1 MSTHPSGTSA
11 PQDDSSAFTVGRAI
25 LYATLIAGA
34 LDATDGVIF
43 FGLHGLNPI
52 QVLQFIA
59 SGLLGAAAFTGG
71 LATAGV
77 GVLVHFAIT
86 AVVAAI
92 YILASQRLSA
102 LRSQWRI
109 LGPCYGAAVWM
120 VMNLIVLPHS
130 AVAQAP
136 ITTATALNGIIGHA
150 LLIGLPIAYFANRT
164 TAWMRPANS
173 RMS

>member
-1 MSTHPSGTSA
+1 MLIHPARASA
-11 PQDDSSAFTVGRAI
+11 VQDNPHLLTVGRAI

-71 LATAGV
+71 VATAGV

-86 AVVAAI
+86 AVVAAT

-102 LRSQWRI
+102 LRSQWRS
-109 LGPCYGAAVWM
+109 LGLCYGAAVWI
-120 VMNLIVLPHS
+120 VMNLVVLPHS

-136 ITTATALNGIIGHA
+136 ITTAAALNGIISHA
-150 LLIGLPIAYFANRT
+150 LLIGVPIAYFAKRT
-164 TAWMRPANS
+164 KA
-173 RMS
+173 

>member
-1 MSTHPSGTSA
+1 MSIHPSDTSA
-11 PQDDSSAFTVGRAI
+11 LHDDSRSLTLGRAVV
-25 LYATLIAGA
+25 YATLIAGA
-34 LDATDGVIF
+34 LDAADGVIF
-43 FGLHGLNPI
+43 FGLHSLNPI

-77 GVLVHFAIT
+77 GVLVHFAIS

-92 YILASQRLSA
+92 YILVSQRLSA

-109 LGPCYGAAVWM
+109 FGPCYGAAVWL
-120 VMNLIVLPHS
+120 VMNLVVLPHS

-136 ITTATALNGIIGHA
+136 ITTAAALNGIIGHA
-150 LLIGLPIAYFANRT
+150 LLVGLPIAYFASRT
-164 TAWMRPANS
+164 KA
-173 RMS
+173 